1 MVFTV
6 RRHLYSLSN
15 IIGNTVFIEKNKKYI
30 YYYVHHIQTLGKLN
44 CILNVCISILHLIDC
59 KIGIIPASVMKIK
72 EFKQRF
78 LIWMVTEQ
86 QVTEAGWKQAFVS
99 IFMNI
104 YFDQNTVRTQRLL
117 NNLSESGP
125 EYLFLMHY

>member
-1 MVFTV
+1 
-6 RRHLYSLSN
+6 
-15 IIGNTVFIEKNKKYI
+15 
-30 YYYVHHIQTLGKLN
+30 
-44 CILNVCISILHLIDC
+44 
-59 KIGIIPASVMKIK
+59 
-72 EFKQRF
+72 
-78 LIWMVTEQ
+78 MVTEQ